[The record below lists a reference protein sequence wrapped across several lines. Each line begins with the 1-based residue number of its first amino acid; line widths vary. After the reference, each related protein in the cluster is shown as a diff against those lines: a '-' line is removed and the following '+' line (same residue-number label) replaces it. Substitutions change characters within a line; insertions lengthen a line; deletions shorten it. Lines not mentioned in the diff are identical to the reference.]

1 MRPSAI
7 PKGFVTAALDTH
19 TAKAHKDSDS
29 NKESVRSMPGM
40 YDPAEDSYE
49 PQPDIVI
56 PRNEIIMDIMKDT
69 LKFTIEQKAR
79 QGGAAAT
86 TNPESKTTAAAMGIQ
101 LGDEENDPEVQL
113 LEWTKKCFIAVRNA
127 SMAEVEENLD
137 YGVLA
142 QEAVDE
148 NGNTLL
154 HVAVQQG
161 LKGISKLLLR
171 RMADINAKN
180 HAGNTPLHYAFE
192 YNFDALGEYL
202 ISKGA
207 DPTIQNS
214 QGLTCYEGLHMENLD
229 EL

>member
-1 MRPSAI
+1 MRIVARKYHLLLGLCPRR
-7 PKGFVTAALDTH
+7 
-19 TAKAHKDSDS
+19 
-29 NKESVRSMPGM
+29 SVGR
-40 YDPAEDSYE
+40 
-49 PQPDIVI
+49 I
-56 PRNEIIMDIMKDT
+56 
-69 LKFTIEQKAR
+69 
-79 QGGAAAT
+79 
-86 TNPESKTTAAAMGIQ
+86 
-101 LGDEENDPEVQL
+101 ENDPEVQL
-113 LEWTKKCFIAVRNA
+113 IEWTKKCFIAVRNA
-127 SMAEVEENLD
+127 SMAEVEEYLD

-171 RMADINAKN
+171 RMANINAKN

-207 DPTIQNS
+207 DPTIQNA